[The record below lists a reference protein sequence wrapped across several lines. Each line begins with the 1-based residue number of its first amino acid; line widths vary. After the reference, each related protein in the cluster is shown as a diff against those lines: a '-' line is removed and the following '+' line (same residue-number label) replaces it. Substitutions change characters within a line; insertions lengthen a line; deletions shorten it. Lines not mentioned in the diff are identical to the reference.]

1 MLRFKNMLEKMDD
14 NIEKDIKE
22 LYESNEDELY
32 IDLPVLTNDVMEKIE
47 EIFLRLVNDKIVLKV
62 IIRLY
67 KENEFKLL
75 NIEKYHNM
83 GLQFQIVLDH
93 YTYSVEEFKDLDN
106 TLNNYIHELVD
117 DNMSPYE
124 KYIKIYNFVRCYKE
138 YKIVENTTSNI
149 AEVVNNKE
157 KSCVLKYILE
167 NEYIDCAG
175 YSVLLY
181 SLLNKV
187 NIESYRFM
195 FEVYEKDG
203 THLGGHVRVLIN
215 IDDSKY
221 NIHGI
226 YVSDPTWDSEN
237 SEDNLKYSLLPIS
250 SMRDKRYS
258 ICEETILFDSSN
270 QTEFSKNINEL
281 YNMRIISPELPIE
294 IKGSLKERVVRII
307 TGIDRNEG
315 TLLNKITDADELYK
329 TLCDYIISKNKHT
342 KE

>member
-1 MLRFKNMLEKMDD
+1 M
-14 NIEKDIKE
+14 
-22 LYESNEDELY
+22 
-32 IDLPVLTNDVMEKIE
+32 
-47 EIFLRLVNDKIVLKV
+47 
-62 IIRLY
+62 
-67 KENEFKLL
+67 
-75 NIEKYHNM
+75 
-83 GLQFQIVLDH
+83 
-93 YTYSVEEFKDLDN
+93 
-106 TLNNYIHELVD
+106 
-117 DNMSPYE
+117 
-124 KYIKIYNFVRCYKE
+124 
-138 YKIVENTTSNI
+138 
-149 AEVVNNKE
+149 
-157 KSCVLKYILE
+157 
-167 NEYIDCAG
+167 
-175 YSVLLY
+175 
-181 SLLNKV
+181 
-187 NIESYRFM
+187 
-195 FEVYEKDG
+195 
-203 THLGGHVRVLIN
+203 RVLIN

>member
-157 KSCVLKYILE
+157 KSCVLIYILE
-167 NEYIDCAG
+167 NE
-175 YSVLLY
+175 
-181 SLLNKV
+181 
-187 NIESYRFM
+187 
-195 FEVYEKDG
+195 
-203 THLGGHVRVLIN
+203 
-215 IDDSKY
+215 
-221 NIHGI
+221 
-226 YVSDPTWDSEN
+226 
-237 SEDNLKYSLLPIS
+237 
-250 SMRDKRYS
+250 
-258 ICEETILFDSSN
+258 
-270 QTEFSKNINEL
+270 
-281 YNMRIISPELPIE
+281 
-294 IKGSLKERVVRII
+294 
-307 TGIDRNEG
+307 
-315 TLLNKITDADELYK
+315 
-329 TLCDYIISKNKHT
+329 
-342 KE
+342 